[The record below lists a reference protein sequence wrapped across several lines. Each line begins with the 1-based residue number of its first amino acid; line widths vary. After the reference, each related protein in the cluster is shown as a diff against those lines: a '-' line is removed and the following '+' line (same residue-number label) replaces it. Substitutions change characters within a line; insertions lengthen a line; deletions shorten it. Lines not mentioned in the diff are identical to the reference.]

1 MNTNCGTWVLMLAL
15 LPNVAAAQLIEP
27 GPEHYAA
34 AYDSLAVVK
43 ATDRL
48 RALDAADREVAKL
61 MRKIRAALAEG
72 ERRDRAILNAW
83 ATEVRRRNG
92 VLGANPGTGWHEVH
106 RHGD

>member
-1 MNTNCGTWVLMLAL
+1 MKTNCGKWGIMLAL
-15 LPNVAAAQLIEP
+15 LPNVAAAQVVEP

-34 AYDSLAVVK
+34 AYDSLAMEK
-43 ATDRL
+43 ALERL
-48 RALDAADREVAKL
+48 RAMDRADAEVAKL
-61 MRKIRAALAEG
+61 MRKIRAILAEG
-72 ERRDRAILNAW
+72 ERRDRALLNAW